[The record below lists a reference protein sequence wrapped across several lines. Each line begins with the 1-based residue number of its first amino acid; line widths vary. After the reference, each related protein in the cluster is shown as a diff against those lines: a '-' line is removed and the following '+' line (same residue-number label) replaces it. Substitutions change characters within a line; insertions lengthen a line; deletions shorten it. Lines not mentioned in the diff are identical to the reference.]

1 MTVVATRVLL
11 LEYNVVWYY
20 DLEGQYMRKLLLS
33 LLCMM
38 VLRLVE
44 VISLS
49 MRVSSIPMLGGLT
62 CLHTDVLI
70 GVWYENTRHAR

>member
-11 LEYNVVWYY
+11 LECNVVLYY

-33 LLCMM
+33 ILCMM
-38 VLRLVE
+38 VLSLFE

-62 CLHTDVLI
+62 CLHTDAFI
-70 GVWYENTRHAR
+70 GVLHENTPHAS